1 MRSIVKMKTK
11 PLFRYSL
18 LAVLAG
24 ALMLSAC
31 HTAEHVAYR
40 AGRAGEHVVHGT
52 GRAVS
57 HVGHGVGHVGDE
69 IAEHT
74 R

>member
-1 MRSIVKMKTK
+1 MKTK
-11 PLFRYSL
+11 QSIRSL
-18 LAVLAG
+18 VAI
-24 ALMLSAC
+24 LSGGLLLTAC

-40 AGRAGEHVVHGT
+40 TERAGEHVVHGT

-57 HVGHGVGHVGDE
+57 HVGHGVSHVGDE

>member
-1 MRSIVKMKTK
+1 MKTIFSMFF
-11 PLFRYSL
+11 LL
-18 LAVLAG
+18 LAVICGL
-24 ALMLSAC
+24 LLSAC
-31 HTAEHVAYR
+31 NTTRRVAYGT
-40 AGRAGEHVVHGT
+40 GRAGEHVVHGT

-57 HVGHGVGHVGDE
+57 HVGHGVAHVGDE